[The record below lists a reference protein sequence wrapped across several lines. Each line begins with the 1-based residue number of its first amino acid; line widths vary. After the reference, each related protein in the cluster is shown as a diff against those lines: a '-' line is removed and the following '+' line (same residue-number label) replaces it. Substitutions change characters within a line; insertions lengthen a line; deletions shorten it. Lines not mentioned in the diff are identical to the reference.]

1 MAEEN
6 KPNEEENINYTTN
19 NLSTEESA
27 NVGSNNETTNIN
39 ETPVEINEEFVKP
52 KKSIFL
58 KVLFGIVGLLVLLL
72 IVGLILYFTGFFEP
86 KEEEKKIEQP
96 VMSKETVTKVEPV
109 SENNYKFDLKDINSK
124 KLNDQLANLT
134 SKNVTEEK
142 KINKESI
149 ENEKIQED
157 LLKQKALLEE
167 EKAKLEKEKAQ
178 IEIIKKESTT
188 VKEEVK
194 ITPNTPMAASEELSV
209 LENKKEVDN
218 PTLAKNSTSIQ
229 KENKKEDILKENVA
243 NNQFLLFIN
252 VAKIKDVL
260 YKKYLDKIIAIN
272 PNVKLCRDEKNKI
285 EIYFGPFEKNE
296 DRTEL
301 LNKLIKH
308 KFTEAYEVEF
318 TKEEFDKRCN
328 Y

>member
-6 KPNEEENINYTTN
+6 KPTEQENIIHTTN
-19 NLSTEESA
+19 DLTTDESSNTESTMNT
-27 NVGSNNETTNIN
+27 NVNEA
-39 ETPVEINEEFVKP
+39 PVEINEEFVKP
-52 KKSIFL
+52 KKSIFI
-58 KVLFGIVGLLVLLL
+58 KILFGIVGLLILLL
-72 IVGLILYFTGFFEP
+72 IVGIILYFTGFFEP
-86 KEEEKKIEQP
+86 KQEEKKIEQP
-96 VMSKETVTKVEPV
+96 VITKETVTKVEAVP
-109 SENNYKFDLKDINSK
+109 ENNYKFDLKDINSK

-134 SKNVTEEK
+134 SNNLNEEK
-142 KINKESI
+142 KMKKESL
-149 ENEKIQED
+149 ENEKIQEE
-157 LLKQKALLEE
+157 LQKQKALLEE
-167 EKAKLEKEKAQ
+167 EKLKLEKEKAQ
-178 IEIIKKESTT
+178 IEMAKKEAAT
-188 VKEEVK
+188 KEELK
-194 ITPNTPMAASEELSV
+194 ITPSTAMPNSEILPV

-229 KENKKEDILKENVA
+229 KENVV

-272 PNVKLCRDEKNKI
+272 PNVRLCRDEKNKI

-301 LNKLIKH
+301 LNKLIKN
-308 KFTEAYEVEF
+308 KFTEAYSLEF
-318 TKEEFDKRCN
+318 TQEEFDKRCN

>member
-6 KPNEEENINYTTN
+6 KPTEQENIIHTTN
-19 NLSTEESA
+19 DLTTDESTNTESTMNT
-27 NVGSNNETTNIN
+27 NVNEA
-39 ETPVEINEEFVKP
+39 PVEINEEFVKP
-52 KKSIFL
+52 KKSIFI
-58 KVLFGIVGLLVLLL
+58 KILFGIVGLLILLL
-72 IVGLILYFTGFFEP
+72 IVGIILYFTGFFEP
-86 KEEEKKIEQP
+86 KQEEKKIEQP
-96 VMSKETVTKVEPV
+96 VITKETVTKVEAVP
-109 SENNYKFDLKDINSK
+109 ENNYKFDLKDINSK

-134 SKNVTEEK
+134 SNNVNEEK
-142 KINKESI
+142 KMKKESL
-149 ENEKIQED
+149 ENEKIQEE
-157 LLKQKALLEE
+157 LQKQKALLEE
-167 EKAKLEKEKAQ
+167 EKLKLEKEKAQ
-178 IEIIKKESTT
+178 IEMAKKEAAT
-188 VKEEVK
+188 KEELK
-194 ITPNTPMAASEELSV
+194 ITPSTAMPNSEILPV

-229 KENKKEDILKENVA
+229 KENVV

-272 PNVKLCRDEKNKI
+272 PNVRLCRDEKNKI

-301 LNKLIKH
+301 LNKLIKN
-308 KFTEAYEVEF
+308 KFTEAYSLEF
-318 TKEEFDKRCN
+318 TQEEFDKRCN

>member
-6 KPNEEENINYTTN
+6 KPTEQENIIHTTN
-19 NLSTEESA
+19 DLTIDESTNTESTMNT
-27 NVGSNNETTNIN
+27 NVNEA
-39 ETPVEINEEFVKP
+39 PVEINEEFVKP
-52 KKSIFL
+52 KKSIFI
-58 KVLFGIVGLLVLLL
+58 KILFGIVGLLILLL
-72 IVGLILYFTGFFEP
+72 IVGIILYFTGFFEP
-86 KEEEKKIEQP
+86 KQEEKKIVQP
-96 VMSKETVTKVEPV
+96 VITKETVTKVEAVP
-109 SENNYKFDLKDINSK
+109 ENNYKFDLKDINSK

-134 SKNVTEEK
+134 SNNVNEEK
-142 KINKESI
+142 KMKKESL
-149 ENEKIQED
+149 ENEKIQEE
-157 LLKQKALLEE
+157 LQKQKALLEE
-167 EKAKLEKEKAQ
+167 EKLKLEKEKAQ
-178 IEIIKKESTT
+178 IEMAKKEAAT
-188 VKEEVK
+188 KEELK
-194 ITPNTPMAASEELSV
+194 ITPSTAMPNSEILPV

-229 KENKKEDILKENVA
+229 KENVV

-272 PNVKLCRDEKNKI
+272 PNVRLCRDEKNKI

-301 LNKLIKH
+301 LNKLIKN
-308 KFTEAYEVEF
+308 KFTEAYSLEF
-318 TKEEFDKRCN
+318 TQEEFDKRCN

>member
-1 MAEEN
+1 MPEEN
-6 KPNEEENINYTTN
+6 KSTEQENINYTTN

-27 NVGSNNETTNIN
+27 NAESNNETVNTN
-39 ETPVEINEEFVKP
+39 ETSLEINEEFVKP

-58 KVLFGIVGLLVLLL
+58 KILFGIVGLLILLL
-72 IVGLILYFTGFFEP
+72 VVGIVLYFTGFFEP

-96 VMSKETVTKVEPV
+96 AISKETVTKVEPV
-109 SENNYKFDLKDINSK
+109 SENTYKFDLKDINSK

-134 SKNVTEEK
+134 SKNVNEEK

-149 ENEKIQED
+149 ENEKMQED

-167 EKAKLEKEKAQ
+167 EKLKLEKEKAQ
-178 IEIIKKESTT
+178 IEITKKESTT
-188 VKEEVK
+188 LKEEVK
-194 ITPNTPMAASEELSV
+194 ITPNTAMAASEELSI

-229 KENKKEDILKENVA
+229 KENKKDISKTNLA

-260 YKKYLDKIIAIN
+260 YKKYLDKIVAIN

-301 LNKLIKH
+301 LNKLIKN
-308 KFTEAYEVEF
+308 KFTEAYALEF
-318 TKEEFDKRCN
+318 TQEEFDKRCN

>member
-6 KPNEEENINYTTN
+6 KPTEQENIIHTTN
-19 NLSTEESA
+19 DLTTDESSNTESTMNT
-27 NVGSNNETTNIN
+27 NVNEA
-39 ETPVEINEEFVKP
+39 PVEINEEFVKP
-52 KKSIFL
+52 KKSIFI
-58 KVLFGIVGLLVLLL
+58 KILFGIVGLLILLL
-72 IVGLILYFTGFFEP
+72 IVGIILYFTGFFEP
-86 KEEEKKIEQP
+86 KQEEKKIEQP
-96 VMSKETVTKVEPV
+96 VITKETVTKVEAVP
-109 SENNYKFDLKDINSK
+109 ENNYKFDLKDINSK

-134 SKNVTEEK
+134 SNNVNEEK
-142 KINKESI
+142 KMKKESL
-149 ENEKIQED
+149 ENEKIQEE
-157 LLKQKALLEE
+157 LQKQKALLEE
-167 EKAKLEKEKAQ
+167 EKLKLEKEKAQ
-178 IEIIKKESTT
+178 IEMAKKEAAT
-188 VKEEVK
+188 KEELK
-194 ITPNTPMAASEELSV
+194 ITPSTAMPNSEILPV

-229 KENKKEDILKENVA
+229 KENVV

-272 PNVKLCRDEKNKI
+272 PNVRLCRDEKNKI

-301 LNKLIKH
+301 LNKLIKN
-308 KFTEAYEVEF
+308 KFTEAYSLEF
-318 TKEEFDKRCN
+318 TQEEFDKRCN

>member
-6 KPNEEENINYTTN
+6 KPTEQENIIHTTN
-19 NLSTEESA
+19 DLTTDESTNTESTMNT
-27 NVGSNNETTNIN
+27 NVNEA
-39 ETPVEINEEFVKP
+39 PVEINEEFVKP
-52 KKSIFL
+52 KKSIFI
-58 KVLFGIVGLLVLLL
+58 KILFGIVGLLILLL
-72 IVGLILYFTGFFEP
+72 IVGIILYFTGFFEP
-86 KEEEKKIEQP
+86 KQEEKKLEQP
-96 VMSKETVTKVEPV
+96 VITKETVTKVEAVP
-109 SENNYKFDLKDINSK
+109 ENNYKFDLKDINSK

-134 SKNVTEEK
+134 SNNVNEEK
-142 KINKESI
+142 KMKKESL
-149 ENEKIQED
+149 ENEKIQEE
-157 LLKQKALLEE
+157 LQKQKALLEE
-167 EKAKLEKEKAQ
+167 EKLKLEKEKAQ
-178 IEIIKKESTT
+178 IEMAKKEAAT
-188 VKEEVK
+188 KEELK
-194 ITPNTPMAASEELSV
+194 ITPSTAMPNSEILPV

-229 KENKKEDILKENVA
+229 KENVV

-272 PNVKLCRDEKNKI
+272 PNVRLCRDEKNKI

-301 LNKLIKH
+301 LNKLIKN
-308 KFTEAYEVEF
+308 KFTEAYSLEF
-318 TKEEFDKRCN
+318 TQEEFDKRCN

>member
-1 MAEEN
+1 MPEEN
-6 KPNEEENINYTTN
+6 KPTEQENINYTTN
-19 NLSTEESA
+19 NISNEESA
-27 NVGSNNETTNIN
+27 NAESNNETVNTN
-39 ETPVEINEEFVKP
+39 ETSLEINEEFVKP

-58 KVLFGIVGLLVLLL
+58 KILFGIVGLLILLL
-72 IVGLILYFTGFFEP
+72 IVGIILYFIGFFEP

-96 VMSKETVTKVEPV
+96 AISKETVTKVEPV
-109 SENNYKFDLKDINSK
+109 SENTYKFDLKDINSK
-124 KLNDQLANLT
+124 KMNDQLANLT
-134 SKNVTEEK
+134 SKNINEEK

-149 ENEKIQED
+149 ENEKMQED

-167 EKAKLEKEKAQ
+167 EKLKFEKEKAQ
-178 IEIIKKESTT
+178 IEITKKESNS

-194 ITPNTPMAASEELSV
+194 ITPNTAIAASEELSI

-218 PTLAKNSTSIQ
+218 PTLAKNSISMQ
-229 KENKKEDILKENVA
+229 KEDISKVNVV

-272 PNVKLCRDEKNKI
+272 PNVQLCRDEKNKI

-296 DRTEL
+296 DRIEL
-301 LNKLIKH
+301 LNKLIKN
-308 KFTEAYEVEF
+308 KFTEAYALEF
-318 TKEEFDKRCN
+318 TQEEFDKRCN

>member
-6 KPNEEENINYTTN
+6 KPTEQENIIHTTN
-19 NLSTEESA
+19 DLITDESTNTESTINT
-27 NVGSNNETTNIN
+27 NVNEA
-39 ETPVEINEEFVKP
+39 PVEINEEVVKP
-52 KKSIFL
+52 KKSIFI
-58 KVLFGIVGLLVLLL
+58 KILFGIVGLLILLL
-72 IVGLILYFTGFFEP
+72 IVGIILYFTGFFEP
-86 KEEEKKIEQP
+86 KQEEKKLEQP
-96 VMSKETVTKVEPV
+96 VITKETVTKVEAVP
-109 SENNYKFDLKDINSK
+109 ENNYKFDLKDINSK

-134 SKNVTEEK
+134 SNNVNEEK
-142 KINKESI
+142 KMKKESL
-149 ENEKIQED
+149 ENEKIQEE
-157 LLKQKALLEE
+157 LQKQKALLEE
-167 EKAKLEKEKAQ
+167 EKLKLEKERAQ
-178 IEIIKKESTT
+178 IEMAKKEAAT
-188 VKEEVK
+188 KEELK
-194 ITPNTPMAASEELSV
+194 ITPSTAMPNSEILPV